1 MAKTIDEKIIEAQ
14 AKIEQYKNREKQ
26 LLQKQKIVA
35 RKERTRRL
43 IERGAIAESLIENVE
58 SLTNE
63 QFKSIL
69 ETALSTDS

>member
-1 MAKTIDEKIIEAQ
+1 MAKTIDERIAETQ
-14 AKIEQYKNREKQ
+14 AKIEQYKNQENQ
-26 LLQKQKIVA
+26 LLQKQKTIK

-43 IERGAIAESLIENVE
+43 IERGAIAESLIENAE

-69 ETALSTDS
+69 KVALSTGN

>member
-1 MAKTIDEKIIEAQ
+1 MAKTIDERIAEAQ
-14 AKIEQYKNREKQ
+14 VKIEQYKNREKQ
-26 LLQKQKIVA
+26 LLQKQKTFE

-43 IERGAIAESLIENVE
+43 IERGAIAESLIENAE

-69 ETALSTDS
+69 VAALVSDS